1 VILTI
6 HKVFSRIWIPCCFL
20 NAIFIFFYK
29 SGMEF
34 ADHGGLN
41 RFTFFA
47 ASLIIFFVY
56 GVIMS
61 FVKLYKC
68 NRVLFLA
75 AFSSLL
81 FSFWL
86 FYSRRIVGSCGN
98 WEEGLAGHSI
108 DNTGNQCKVPIPTM
122 CELGIRDNWLDFS
135 KFSPQCVNTKTFLK
149 TSSLPKG
156 LKDRKN
162 VTHIGYPRVED
173 WDEYI
178 KINQET
184 YRTEVRERLI
194 DMDDPKVPQEIKDK
208 TEFVVDM
215 SNPEH
220 HKLEMTLKPNIKRA
234 EEQRKLRKEIIDKEK
249 EDGTYGSR
257 VDKNMLVIYIDNIS
271 RAHFFRKMPKTA
283 EWLSQYVDNEDSDYK
298 TYQYFR
304 YHSSYYNTLYSN
316 AGLYYGQVKHVDDTS
331 KNVFDSYSKNGYV
344 TGFFKDSCET
354 NAVSVHDLEPH
365 THRWDHFG
373 GEVTCDYNYDN
384 TDFTSLRVFSGKGSA
399 IRH

>member
-1 VILTI
+1 
-6 HKVFSRIWIPCCFL
+6 
-20 NAIFIFFYK
+20 
-29 SGMEF
+29 MEF

-208 TEFVVDM
+208 TEFIVDM

-373 GEVTCDYNYDN
+373 GEVTCDYNSDN